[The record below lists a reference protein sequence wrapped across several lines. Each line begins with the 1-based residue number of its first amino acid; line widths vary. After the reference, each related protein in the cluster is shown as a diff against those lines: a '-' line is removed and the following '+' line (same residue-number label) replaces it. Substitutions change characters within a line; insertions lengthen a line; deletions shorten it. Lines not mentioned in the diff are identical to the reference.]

1 MVRKGPGLF
10 EYLDESNTINYDPF
24 AKTLDYSLSDEEK
37 EIFSGIEND
46 EERIVAE
53 EVYGKLRGPKEVD
66 SLKTITDAIGSSW
79 NKINRESITIMTG
92 EVGMELFD
100 KAIKRLFK

>member
-66 SLKTITDAIGSSW
+66 PLKTITDAIGSSW
-79 NKINRESITIMTG
+79 NRANRESITIITG

-100 KAIKRLFK
+100 KEIKRLFK